1 MALVIEQAATPLIS
15 NAADQDLVWGSTP
28 TEDNLVVV
36 VFLFD
41 SSKTITEPT
50 AKVKSGFTVRVT
62 AADIGGD
69 STRDL
74 RIETGIVAASATSP
88 WNWDYNT
95 SGIIGI
101 AGIEVSG
108 ADIDGAL
115 KTESIV
121 DTGSPFSSG
130 PLDGDSDPS
139 GSYLYVAGA
148 GTKGF
153 TGQVGDIT
161 ADDGFTHQG
170 SDSSET
176 GTNWILGMLT
186 KILTGTTR
194 PGVTLTTDKATQNET
209 GVGMLLGIP
218 ETAAAAAVYPPFP
231 RRQLTT
237 VRM

>member
-1 MALVIEQAATPLIS
+1 MALVIEQAGTAIIDNT
-15 NAADQDLVWGSTP
+15 NDQDLVWGSTP
-28 TEDNLVVV
+28 TEDNLVVI
-36 VFLFD
+36 VFLLD
-41 SSKTITEPT
+41 STKTITEPT

-62 AADIGGD
+62 AADIGTD
-69 STRDL
+69 TTRDL
-74 RIETGIVAASATSP
+74 RIETGIVAAGATSP
-88 WNWDYNT
+88 WAWGYNT
-95 SGIIGI
+95 SGQLGLM
-101 AGIEVSG
+101 GIEVSG

-153 TGQVGDIT
+153 TAQVGDIT
-161 ADDGFTHQG
+161 ADDGFTHQD
-170 SDSSET
+170 SDSSVT
-176 GTNWILGMLT
+176 GTNWIVGMLT
-186 KILTGTTR
+186 KILTGSTR
-194 PGVTLTTDKATQNET
+194 PGVTLTTNKATQNET

-218 ETAAAAAVYPPFP
+218 GAAAAAGRPPFQ
-231 RRQLTT
+231 RRQNPR